1 MQGKPIPALLGRDP
15 RNEDHLAAAFDILQS
30 MAGMNVLQA
39 TADELRELGLPLSKR
54 KPKIRVIKTGDVAVG
69 MPYLLERG
77 LILPGNMIS
86 KCVDCGNPV
95 QFRPHTGLAINT
107 HLCPFCAAE
116 QVIKEQKRST

>member
-1 MQGKPIPALLGRDP
+1 MQAKPIPALRGRDP
-15 RNEDHLAAAFDILQS
+15 RNEDHLAVAFDILQS
-30 MAGMNVLQA
+30 IAGMNVLQA
-39 TADELRELGLPLSKR
+39 TADELHSFGPPLSDKVPTL
-54 KPKIRVIKTGDVAVG
+54 KVVKKGDVAVG

-95 QFRPHTGLAINT
+95 QYRPHTGLAIKT

-116 QVIKEQKRST
+116 RVIKD